1 MIVGLLRVRLH
12 LQDARSLKDK
22 RRIVRSLK
30 DRLRNQFNVSVSEVE
45 GQDQRSVAVLGLA
58 QVGSD
63 TRYINGALDKALQ
76 MVRSTPGAFLI
87 DYDIEFL

>member
-45 GQDQRSVAVLGLA
+45 SQDQRSVAVLGLA